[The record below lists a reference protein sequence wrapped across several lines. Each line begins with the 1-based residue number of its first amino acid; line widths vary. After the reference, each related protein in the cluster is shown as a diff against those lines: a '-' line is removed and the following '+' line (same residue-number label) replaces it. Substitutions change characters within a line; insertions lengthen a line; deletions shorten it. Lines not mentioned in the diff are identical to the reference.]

1 MIPHWYQG
9 MELRHL
15 RYFVAV
21 AEGLNIRRAAEKLR
35 ISQPPISRQLNDLES
50 EIGVKLFDRS
60 TRKLKLTQA
69 GECFLKEATEIL
81 DRVQHATQL
90 AQAVSRGETGTLV
103 IAYGGPVSGMLPASA
118 MRQCRDIYPW
128 MELVIKEMSPR
139 DQVHGLLENKID
151 LGYVGLNPV
160 ELQDIFCFESVRKV
174 EVLVA
179 LPSNHPLIKKDSLRL
194 EELAREHFIMVERT
208 ASPTTYDRVI
218 NILKSGGFVPN
229 VAHEADKS
237 QNLLRL
243 VAAGFGI
250 ALVPDLFRN
259 YSMPDVVFRP
269 LKQRIHVD
277 WHVAWRRDNDSPLL
291 KTFLSILRED
301 VRNRYG
307 DQTLMES
314 A

>member
-1 MIPHWYQG
+1 MIPHWYQV

-35 ISQPPISRQLNDLES
+35 VSQPPISRQINDLET

-60 TRKLKLTQA
+60 NRKLQLTQA

-81 DRVQHATQL
+81 NRVQHATQL
-90 AQAVSRGETGTLV
+90 VQAVNRGEAGTLV
-103 IAYGGPVSGMLPASA
+103 IAYGGPVSGILPANV
-118 MRQCRDIYPW
+118 MRRCREIFPL
-128 MELVIKEMSPR
+128 MELIIRDMTPR
-139 DQVHGLLENKID
+139 EQVQALLENKID

-160 ELQDIFCFESVRKV
+160 ELQDILCFESIRKV

-179 LPSNHPLIKKDSLRL
+179 LPSNHPLVTKEILQL
-194 EELAREHFIMVERT
+194 EELADEHFILVERT
-208 ASPTTYDRVI
+208 SSPTAYDRTV
-218 NILKSGGFVPN
+218 NILKSAGFIPN
-229 VAHEADKS
+229 VAHQADKA

-250 ALVPDLFRN
+250 ALVTDLFR
-259 YSMPDVVFRP
+259 SSISEVVFRP
-269 LKQRIHVD
+269 LKERIYID

-291 KTFLSILRED
+291 NTFMSILRED
-301 VRNRYG
+301 MKNHG
-307 DQTLMES
+307 EDQS
-314 A
+314 AV